1 MCVQGIHG
9 WFQLLDEERGLT
21 ENSAVPATV
30 TKTEHGECTGVVG
43 VALCVCACV
52 CVVCPTV
59 DSSVVRKLAITLV
72 RGAEGY
78 GFSVSGFNP
87 VSVTKVHPGQCQGEA
102 PGGRNRPKQL
112 HATRALHTCVSIMHA
127 CSTAVIA
134 GV

>member
-1 MCVQGIHG
+1 MC
-9 WFQLLDEERGLT
+9 
-21 ENSAVPATV
+21 A
-30 TKTEHGECTGVVG
+30 
-43 VALCVCACV
+43 CACV

-59 DSSVVRKLAITLV
+59 DSSVVRKLAVTLV

-87 VSVTKVHPGQCQGEA
+87 VSVTKVHPGQCQGEG

-112 HATRALHTCVSIMHA
+112 HATRALHHYLLHTCVSIMHA
-127 CSTAVIA
+127 RSTAAIA